1 MPNKKGMLLS
11 YRADRFGARLI
22 SLVNTKRVSDAYD
35 IPFLVYWVQAT
46 DIGAIFN
53 DATELFASEFVDR
66 HFMTDDEWRKRRSK
80 STRIGDFSDK
90 TSKQFLNHI
99 ARGKDVL
106 IDMAFG
112 IFSFPDEDPDEVRKD
127 FVKAFHDIAKS
138 PQLAGIFTDLE
149 NKLKGATAYHIRRG
163 DLVDVLRA
171 KNRSW
176 PKKFIPTQFYKY
188 HMRKNLEAETAV
200 ILFSDEKATLQLYK
214 DEFPTASSLR
224 DLIGDM
230 PLTEA
235 GYDFLELY
243 AMSHCSKIIAP
254 AQSAFS
260 AAAAELGNIPI
271 VPLMD
276 DFNEPD
282 YAKVF
287 EEFITQLEAAPR
299 DDFNN
304 GEIGQCLVHATDYL
318 LKNKQPA
325 RAGRLMESWIL
336 RGLNISHIYSS
347 ACILQSQLGDYESI
361 LRMAEAADKG
371 YVLFP
376 KDKVILDQCRSYAH
390 QLQEQHENALRHA
403 QNAFW
408 TDPMH
413 PHNEAMVAAFYQSG
427 IFNDTNAFPI
437 EADLLKQSQRG
448 APYRILQTT
457 YPEMI
462 KDLPEDNGTTLPN
475 LRPLVWNWIFF
486 LGNQPKPKKPEAKQL
501 LDKIEKLRGKSGD
514 APWMRGYEGLLE
526 IHFGDPDEAVRL
538 LNAVFDQSAT
548 ALNAYRL
555 SYANWQRRNIP
566 EMLGW
571 AEKAVALCEAPIYKV
586 WLGNTLTRH
595 KRLDEAEAL
604 LTQAVPRLDGY
615 ASVLE
620 IEGNLWQR
628 MGNTKKL
635 VETYNKIAK
644 LAPLSGYM
652 RQKQAQ
658 AFVDDNQPKAAFEAM
673 RIVCDTEF
681 ATPKGYAMYIDFL
694 ATAQR
699 MDEAK
704 STLTM
709 VRQRFPK
716 SNAFDNIALP

>member
-1 MPNKKGMLLS
+1 MSKTEGMLLS
-11 YRADRFGARLI
+11 YRADRFGARLM
-22 SLVNTKRVSDAYD
+22 SLVNAKRVSDAYG

-66 HFMTDDEWRKRRSK
+66 HFMTDDEWRKRRGK
-80 STRIGDFSDK
+80 STRIGDFSNK

-127 FVKAFHDIAKS
+127 FVQAFHDIAKS

-149 NKLKGATAYHIRRG
+149 SKLKGATAYHIRRG

-200 ILFSDEKATLQLYK
+200 ILFSDEKATLQIYK
-214 DEFPTASSLR
+214 DEFPTARSLR
-224 DLIGDM
+224 DLIGDIS
-230 PLTEA
+230 LTDA

-276 DFNEPD
+276 DFSAPD
-282 YAKVF
+282 HAKLF
-287 EEFITQLEAAPR
+287 EEFIAQLENTPEG
-299 DDFNN
+299 DFNK

-318 LKNKQPA
+318 LKNKQSA
-325 RAGRLMESWIL
+325 RAGRLMESWVL

-347 ACILQSQLGDYESI
+347 ASALQSQLGDFASI
-361 LRMAEAADKG
+361 LRMAKAADKG
-371 YVLFP
+371 YVLFS
-376 KDKVILDQCRSYAH
+376 KDKVILEQCRAYAH
-390 QLQEQHENALRHA
+390 LQQDQHEDALRHA

-408 TDPMH
+408 ADSMH
-413 PHNEAMVAAFYQSG
+413 PHNEAIVSTLYQSG

-448 APYRILQTT
+448 APYRILMST

-462 KDLPEDNGTTLPN
+462 KTLPESNGTTLPN
-475 LRPLVWNWIFF
+475 LRPLVWNWAFF
-486 LGNQPKPKKPEAKQL
+486 LGNHPKPKKPEAEQL
-501 LDKIEKLRGKSGD
+501 LGKIEKLRGKSGD

-526 IHFGDPDEAVRL
+526 IQFGDLDEAVKL
-538 LNAVFDQSAT
+538 LNAAFDQSAT

-566 EMLGW
+566 EMLTW
-571 AEKAVALCEAPIYKV
+571 ATKATKLSDAPIYKV
-586 WLGNTLTRH
+586 WLGNTLTRL

-604 LTQAVPRLDGY
+604 LTQAVPPLDGF

-658 AFVDDNQPKAAFEAM
+658 AFVDDNQSEAAFKAM
-673 RIVCDTEF
+673 RIVCETEY
-681 ATPKGYAMYIDFL
+681 ATPKGYAMYIGFL
-694 ATAQR
+694 ITAKR
-699 MDEAK
+699 VDEAK
-704 STLTM
+704 SILSM
-709 VRQRFPK
+709 VRQKFPR
-716 SNAFDNIALP
+716 SNAFDNIALS